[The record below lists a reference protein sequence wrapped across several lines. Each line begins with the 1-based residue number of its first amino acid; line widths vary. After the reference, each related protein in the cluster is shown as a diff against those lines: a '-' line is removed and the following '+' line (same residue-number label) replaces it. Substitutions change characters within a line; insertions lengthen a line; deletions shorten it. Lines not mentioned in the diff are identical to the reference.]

1 MNAFEFVRAR
11 TVAEAIAAGSAPGAA
26 FLAGGTN
33 LVDLMKVAVSRP
45 PKLVDIGGVE
55 GLAAIETRPD
65 GALRIGALVANSE
78 LARGPFASRFP
89 LVAEA
94 VLSGASP
101 QLRNAATVA
110 GNLMQRTR
118 CAYFFDAAS
127 ACNKRTPGAG
137 CDAKGGEARTQAI
150 LGWSEHCVAT
160 HPSDLCVAL
169 AALSAI
175 VEIDGPAGRRDIP
188 INSFYRLPGGTPE
201 RESELAQGELIV
213 AVRLPASAAAFA
225 GHSHYLKVR
234 DRVSYAF
241 ALASCAAALRLEN
254 GVIAEARIALG
265 GVAAKPWRAEAAEA
279 GLAGAKPE
287 DAALVAAAA
296 VALADAKPSGDNAF
310 KIELARRVV
319 TRALRL
325 AAAGTPKST
334 PALPASPFGG
344 ARG

>member
-11 TVAEAIAAGSAPGAA
+11 TVAEAIAAGSAPGAV

-45 PKLVDIGGVE
+45 PKLVDIGRVE
-55 GLAAIETRPD
+55 GLDAIETRPD
-65 GALRIGALVANSE
+65 GAVRIGALVANSE
-78 LARGPFASRFP
+78 LARAPFAARFP
-89 LVAEA
+89 LIAEA

-101 QLRNAATVA
+101 QLRNAATVG

-169 AALSAI
+169 AALSAV
-175 VEIDGPAGRRDIP
+175 VEIDGPAGRREIP
-188 INSFYRLPGGTPE
+188 INGFYRLPDDTPE

-213 AVRLPASAAAFA
+213 AVRLPANAAAFA
-225 GHSHYLKVR
+225 GHSRYLKVR

-254 GVIAEARIALG
+254 GVIAEARISLG

-279 GLAGAKPE
+279 GLVGAKPE
-287 DAALVAAAA
+287 DAAFAAAAA
-296 VALADAKPSGDNAF
+296 VALADATPLGDNAF

-319 TRALRL
+319 ARALRL
-325 AAAGTPKST
+325 AAAATPKSM